1 MTITARP
8 SRELSCCPAARRVQS
23 AASYADVRG
32 PPCDID
38 RVDSYA
44 GFISRQELSMGKY
57 IIAWILGVPA
67 IVLVVAYFFF
77 H

>member
-1 MTITARP
+1 MRDPP
-8 SRELSCCPAARRVQS
+8 S
-23 AASYADVRG
+23 
-32 PPCDID
+32 DID
-38 RVDSYA
+38 RADFYA